1 MTKYIKHGIDLY
13 RFLDLSRF
21 VFVIIGAV
29 TWLRILMNQDRVF
42 DLDTSEYVDLEHIAS
57 LSRSYTIFCCIVML
71 ITLFSL
77 LQYSQINDK
86 MALITKVL
94 SIQMSDALV
103 MLRHHQG
110 TEAVVVNPVIRFTSA
125 VSVWWDAFR
134 RRHSRHSARCHRSPT
149 SRLRSAHGPVA
160 TLPPLPPPPSHPPT
174 HFATDFRC
182 MHAWCPLYPPTPLA
196 DPGCVHIRHSLLWR
210 PRFTH
215 VLLFWPGR
223 PPSIWAH
230 LE

>member
-57 LSRSYTIFCCIVML
+57 LSRSYTTFCCIVML

-125 VSVWWDAFR
+125 VSVW
-134 RRHSRHSARCHRSPT
+134 
-149 SRLRSAHGPVA
+149 
-160 TLPPLPPPPSHPPT
+160 
-174 HFATDFRC
+174 
-182 MHAWCPLYPPTPLA
+182 
-196 DPGCVHIRHSLLWR
+196 
-210 PRFTH
+210 
-215 VLLFWPGR
+215 
-223 PPSIWAH
+223 
-230 LE
+230 